1 MLIAIKGPHQYRAIV
16 IAARR
21 YRDAV
26 EFSNSHCFD
35 PAGVAPQWS
44 PTSLSSP
51 QVPHP
56 HRPVCV
62 AAHRYGN
69 AVRFP
74 YGHRIDERAVA
85 AQWLPAGLPGPQVPQ
100 PDKATR
106 ITYTAKASGY
116 GHGVAIDLSDR
127 HRYDLARPP
136 SKRQFALYPCSQ
148 VPHPYLARK
157 SPLTTIGVPSIFRW
171 PSYWSRRHQGET
183 GAKPATAPGH

>member
-106 ITYTAKASGY
+106 ITYTAKPPAMVTGSPSTSPTATATILRVRRRSGNL
-116 GHGVAIDLSDR
+116 HSIP
-127 HRYDLARPP
+127 ARR
-136 SKRQFALYPCSQ
+136 SHTRT
-148 VPHPYLARK
+148 LARK

-171 PSYWSRRHQGET
+171 PSYWSRRPQGET